1 MLIRRKTENNEL
13 TLKYLQNLGGSIF
26 NQIKSIGCS
35 EAKIYEDD
43 PEIIKQV
50 CLGVLLGSYKF
61 DNYKF
66 IKPKDLI
73 NLKKVVFVS
82 KEEKELKNFRRN

>member
-43 PEIIKQV
+43 TEIIKQV
-50 CLGVLLGSYKF
+50 CLGVLLSSYKF
-61 DNYKF
+61 DNYKNVKIYTF
-66 IKPKDLI
+66 LPAFQFLYIDFYMLI
-73 NLKKVVFVS
+73 VNQCS
-82 KEEKELKNFRRN
+82 

>member
-43 PEIIKQV
+43 PEIIKQL
-50 CLGVLLGSYKF
+50 CLGILLSSYKF
-61 DNYKF
+61 DNYKMV
-66 IKPKDLI
+66 KSKDLVD
-73 NLKKVVFVS
+73 LKEVVVVS
-82 KEEKELKNFRRN
+82 EEEKKIVK